1 MKHKLRIALI
11 ALALLA
17 IAAILFRESI
27 YRAMAAYLVQAGEPQ
42 PADIVVLLAGDS
54 AGSRITK
61 GAELVR
67 QGLAPQA
74 MVSGPSGNYGFYEC
88 DLAIPFAVK
97 AGYPESYF
105 LHEHHDA
112 RSTAEEARVLTQELR
127 GRGWKRVLLV
137 TSDYH
142 TRRATRLFRATYPE
156 ATLTVVAAPD
166 KNFSVDGWWKNREGR
181 KTFVTE
187 WTKTV
192 AEWFG
197 L

>member
-1 MKHKLRIALI
+1 MKHKLRIVLI

-17 IAAILFRESI
+17 IGAILFRESI
-27 YRAMAAYLVQAGEPQ
+27 YRAMAAYLVQVSEPQ
-42 PADIVVLLAGDS
+42 HADLVVILAGDS

-61 GAELVR
+61 AAELVR
-67 QGLAPQA
+67 QGFASQA
-74 MVSGPSGNYGFYEC
+74 MVSGPSGTYGFYEC

-97 AGYPESYF
+97 KGYPESYF

-112 RSTAEEARVLTQELR
+112 RSTAEEVRVLTGDLR
-127 GRGWKRVLLV
+127 RHGVQRMLLV

-142 TRRATRLFRATYPE
+142 TRRAARLFHAAFPE
-156 ATLTVVAAPD
+156 ATLFVVAAPD
-166 KNFSVDGWWKNREGR
+166 GHFNVNGWWKDREGR
-181 KTFVTE
+181 KTFLME

-192 AEWFG
+192 TEWFG